1 MLFVTL
7 ACRLAMLLK
16 IYVEKSPR
24 SHLFASLVSAPN
36 VLPNLREHIFIKEII
51 MNERKK
57 NKD

>member
-1 MLFVTL
+1 MLFITL
-7 ACRLAMLLK
+7 AYRLTMLLE

-36 VLPNLREHIFIKEII
+36 VLPNLREHIFIQEII

-57 NKD
+57 DKD